1 MGVNLE
7 LLVVFLSF
15 QGPLVVW
22 DILLD
27 LLDIGEV
34 LLGLLGV

>member
-15 QGPLVVW
+15 QGLLVVW

-27 LLDIGEV
+27 LL
-34 LLGLLGV
+34 GV